1 MKTTTCRSLAHL
13 GALPGLLAL
22 PALLALPY
30 TARAQTPEWDT
41 DARLR
46 PLSLQQALQAALD
59 GNADLAVAQARS
71 AIAASQSRKAAAPLW
86 PQLGLDAGYTR
97 STDPVFAFG
106 TKLRQGTFGQQDF
119 EIDALNDPD
128 PIGDFS
134 ASLAARWGILDPKV
148 WAARAASKSQAE
160 AASWSSE
167 RTREATVLVTH
178 SLYYQAMSAEAQL
191 DAARAAHAAARSTV
205 ESFSRRHER
214 GLLTQADLLQ
224 AQAELAAAQARLS
237 AAEAARFDALEDLGR
252 QLGWAAD
259 SLPLP
264 TDSLSAPRPLDESD
278 FDPTQ
283 RADLRALAASEEAA
297 EASRRQASF
306 SFVPSI
312 DGFGQ
317 YSTHS
322 SDAFAF
328 DEDDWT
334 VGVMLRWP
342 LFTGFARFADVQRA
356 RAESRIAHIRYQEAL
371 RDARIELEQVQRAV
385 RSASQQVEATQAAR
399 EAASSGRDLMRRRFD
414 EGLATAADVLQ
425 VEARATAMRQSA
437 IAALANYHIAVA
449 RLEFVRSQSNRGN

>member
-1 MKTTTCRSLAHL
+1 MLRSLPLL
-13 GALPGLLAL
+13 GTILGLLAL
-22 PALLALPY
+22 PP
-30 TARAQTPEWDT
+30 TTRAQTPEWDT

-46 PLSLQQALQAALD
+46 PLSLRQALQAALD

-71 AIAASQSRKAAAPLW
+71 AIAASQRRSAAAPLW
-86 PQLGLDAGYTR
+86 PQLALDAGYTR

-106 TKLRQGTFGQQDF
+106 AKLRQGTFGEQDF
-119 EIDALNDPD
+119 QIDALNDPD
-128 PIGDFS
+128 AIGDFS
-134 ASLAARWGILDPKV
+134 ASLGARWGILDPKV
-148 WAARAASKSQAE
+148 WAGRAAAKSQAE

-178 SLYYQAMSAEAQL
+178 NLYYQAMSAEGQL
-191 DAARAAHAAARSTV
+191 DAARAALDAARSTV
-205 ESFSRRHER
+205 ESFSSRHER
-214 GLLTQADLLQ
+214 GLLTRADLLG
-224 AQAELAAAQARLS
+224 AQAELATARARLS

-252 QLGWAAD
+252 QLGWEAD

-264 TDSLSAPRPLDESD
+264 TDTLSAPRTLDESD
-278 FDPTQ
+278 FDPRR
-283 RADLRALAASEEAA
+283 RADLQALAAAEIAA
-297 EASRRQASF
+297 GAARRQATF
-306 SFVPSI
+306 SFVPSVE
-312 DGFGQ
+312 GFGQ
-317 YSTHS
+317 YATHS
-322 SDAFAF
+322 SDVFTF
-328 DEDDWT
+328 DADDWT

-356 RAESRIAHIRYQEAL
+356 QAESRIAHIRYQEAL

-414 EGLATAADVLQ
+414 EGLATAADLLQ
-425 VEARATAMRQSA
+425 AEARATAMRQSA